1 MKKATYKRSKKTNE
15 EVKPVVAAVKPV
27 EAAKVAVKPAEAAKI
42 VANGDDLYVVLNG
55 KKNKF
60 STQTSPIYGV
70 KEYFFKG
77 TFAKGDAIKFVRADD
92 TEVPVH
98 HTPNCG
104 YTLVGKA
111 QRLFAANKA
120 LIANGEAGDDQQY
133 VYINDRS
140 TLAYVGDSGDHT
152 LFVRVYDN
160 LSGINNDRWVVVYID

>member
-27 EAAKVAVKPAEAAKI
+27 EAAKI

-77 TFAKGDAIKFVRADD
+77 KRI
-92 TEVPVH
+92 
-98 HTPNCG
+98 
-104 YTLVGKA
+104 
-111 QRLFAANKA
+111 A
-120 LIANGEAGDDQQY
+120 LKHYN
-133 VYINDRS
+133 R
-140 TLAYVGDSGDHT
+140 H
-152 LFVRVYDN
+152 F
-160 LSGINNDRWVVVYID
+160 